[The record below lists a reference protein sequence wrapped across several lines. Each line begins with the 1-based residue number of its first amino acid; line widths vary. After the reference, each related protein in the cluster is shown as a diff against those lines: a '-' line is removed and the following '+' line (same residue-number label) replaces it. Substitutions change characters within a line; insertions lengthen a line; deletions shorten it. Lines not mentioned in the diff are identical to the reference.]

1 MTKDFGLNAGLVSE
15 LVGMYLHDRNSVDEQ
30 WRAYLDQLIS
40 GGDRHLS
47 RVAATLPAP
56 STPTTSSP
64 PPSLRFENAQELA
77 RAVKQAGVTQL
88 IATYRAR
95 GHLLAKIDPLGLLQ
109 TEAPPAHSDFALETF
124 GLSERDLDEEFSVA
138 DVPGPRTATLR
149 EIVARMQATYCRSI
163 GVEFRDIEEPEQ
175 RRWLQEQMESTG
187 NRMDLGRDL
196 AFRILG
202 KLTDAEAFETF
213 IHKNFIGAKRFSVQG
228 GESLIPMLD
237 LLIDKAGELGAEEIV
252 LGMAHRGRLN
262 VLVNIMDKSVREIFA
277 AFVDREPEKHLG
289 SGDVKYH
296 LGASTDRTTTSGK
309 TVHLTLAFNPSH
321 LEFVNP
327 VVTGRVRAKQDR
339 KKDRE
344 RRKVVPLLI
353 HGDAAFMGQ
362 GVVAETLNLAR
373 LDGYCTGGT
382 VHIIVN
388 NQIGFT
394 TVPRDSRST
403 RYATDLARMLRVPV
417 FHVNGE
423 DLEAVAHVARL
434 AAEYRQKF
442 GADVVIDLLCYRKFG
457 HNEGDEPRFTQPTM
471 YAAVDKKPSIR
482 EIFGQALVSANK
494 ASPGDVEQMM
504 EASYKALTES
514 LDYVKRSD
522 VSWVP
527 NAMGGVWIPFR
538 GGKDSSTPEV
548 ATHVPGQ
555 TLLDLA
561 RKMAQTP
568 SHFHPNAKVHA
579 VWQERLKKLENGEG
593 FDWGTGEAMAFA
605 TLLAQGTPIRLSG
618 QDARRGTF
626 THRHAV
632 LFDAKTGEKYSPY
645 ENLGSQQ
652 GKFEVWDSALS
663 EQGVLGFDYGYSLDF
678 PDALVIWE
686 AQFGDFANGAQVI
699 IDQFITSGED
709 KWRRLSGIVLLLPH
723 GYEGAGPEHSSAR
736 LERFLQLAAEDN
748 IQVCNLT
755 TPAQIFH
762 ALRRQV
768 LRPWRKPLVV
778 MTPKGLLRA
787 KQATSTIKDL
797 TDAGFQRVIPD
808 VTDLAPEKTRKL
820 LLCSGKVYYDLADAR
835 KAKGA
840 DDVAIVRLE
849 QLYPLDDAL
858 PKLLARY
865 PRETHVTWVQEEP
878 WNMGAWWYVDAHLGE
893 MLRGRFAKV
902 DCVARD
908 ESASPATGSNASHKL
923 EQARLIERAFAG

>member
-1 MTKDFGLNAGLVSE
+1 MTKDFGVNAGLVSE
-15 LVGMYLHDRNSVDEQ
+15 LVGMYLHDRNSVDQQ
-30 WRAYLDQLIS
+30 WRAYLDELIS
-40 GGDRHLS
+40 GGDRRFPS
-47 RVAATLPAP
+47 AGPAAVPPAG
-56 STPTTSSP
+56 
-64 PPSLRFENAQELA
+64 RAFAAEELA
-77 RAVKQAGVTQL
+77 KAVKQAGVTQL

-95 GHLLAKIDPLGLLQ
+95 GHLLAKIDPLGLLMD
-109 TEAPPAHSDFALETF
+109 EAPPAHSDFALETF
-124 GLSERDLDEEFSVA
+124 GLSEADLDSEFSIA
-138 DVPGPRTATLR
+138 DMPGADTATLR
-149 EIVARMQATYCRSI
+149 EIVARLQATYCRSI

-187 NRMDLGRDL
+187 NRMELGPDL
-196 AFRILG
+196 ARRILL
-202 KLTDAEAFETF
+202 KLTEAEAFETF
-213 IHKNFIGAKRFSVQG
+213 VHKNVIGAKRFSVQG
-228 GESLIPMLD
+228 GESMIPMLD
-237 LLIDKAGELGAEEIV
+237 LLIDKAGELGAEEVV

-277 AFVDREPEKHLG
+277 AFVDSEPEKHLG

-296 LGASTDRTTTSGK
+296 LGASTDRVTTSGK

-339 KKDRE
+339 KNDKE
-344 RRKVVPLLI
+344 RRKVIPLLI
-353 HGDAAFMGQ
+353 HGDAAFIGQ
-362 GVVAETLNLAR
+362 GIVAETLNLAR

-382 VHIIVN
+382 IHIIVN

-403 RYATDLARMLRVPV
+403 RYSTDLARLLRVPV

-442 GADVVIDLLCYRKFG
+442 GADVVVDLYCYRKFG

-471 YAAVDKKPSIR
+471 YAAIDKKPSIR
-482 EIFGQALVSANK
+482 EIFAKRIVDKGKVAQAEVDGLMDST
-494 ASPGDVEQMM
+494 
-504 EASYKALTES
+504 YKALTES
-514 LDYVKRSD
+514 LDYVKRSE

-527 NAMGGVWIPFR
+527 HAMGGVWIPYR
-538 GGKDSSTPEV
+538 GGRDAQTPD
-548 ATHVPGQ
+548 VPTKLNAQ
-555 TLLDLA
+555 RLIDLA
-561 RKMAQTP
+561 RKLATFP
-568 SHFHPNAKVHA
+568 PGFHANPKVAA
-579 VWQERLKKLENGEG
+579 VWQERLKKLEGGEP

-605 TLLAQGTPIRLSG
+605 SLLAEGTNVRISG

-632 LFDAKTGEKYSPY
+632 LFDGKTGERHTPY
-645 ENLGSQQ
+645 DHIGSQQ
-652 GKFEVWDSALS
+652 GRFEVWDSPLS
-663 EQGVLGFDYGYSLDF
+663 EAGVLGFDYGYSLDA
-678 PDALVIWE
+678 PDALVCWE

-699 IDQFITSGED
+699 IAQFITRGED

-755 TPAQIFH
+755 TPAQVFH

-768 LRPWRKPLVV
+768 LRPWRKPLVI

-787 KQATSTIKDL
+787 KQASSTIRDL
-797 TDAGFQRVIPD
+797 ADGSFQRVIPD
-808 VTDLAPEKTRKL
+808 VAQIPPEKVKKL

-835 KAKGA
+835 KARGA

-849 QLYPLDDAL
+849 QLYPLDDQLQQAL
-858 PKLLARY
+858 EKY
-865 PRETHVTWVQEEP
+865 PRGVQVRWVQEEP
-878 WNMGAWWYVDAHLGE
+878 WNSGAWWHVNARFVDWF
-893 MLRGRFAKV
+893 RSRFEKFG
-902 DCVARD
+902 CVARD

-923 EQARLIERAFAG
+923 EQARLIEQAFAG

>member
-1 MTKDFGLNAGLVSE
+1 MTKDFGVNAGLVSE
-15 LVGMYLHDRNSVDEQ
+15 LVGMYLHDRGSVDEQ
-30 WRAYLDQLIS
+30 WRGYLDELIR
-40 GGDRHLS
+40 GGDRGAVTPS
-47 RVAATLPAP
+47 IAP
-56 STPTTSSP
+56 GGA
-64 PPSLRFENAQELA
+64 RFEGTEQLRKAI
-77 RAVKQAGVTQL
+77 KQAGVTQL

-95 GHLLAKIDPLGLLQ
+95 GHLLATIDPLGLLMD
-109 TEAPPAHSDFALETF
+109 EAPPAHSDFALETF
-124 GLSERDLDEEFSVA
+124 GLGQADLDSEFSVA
-138 DVPGPRTATLR
+138 DMPGAPSATLR
-149 EIVARMQATYCRSI
+149 EIVERLQATYCRSI

-175 RRWLQEQMESTG
+175 RRWLQERMESTG
-187 NRMDLGRDL
+187 NRLDIHHDL
-196 AFRILG
+196 AQRILA
-202 KLTDAEAFETF
+202 KLTEAEAFETF

-237 LLIDKAGELGAEEIV
+237 LLIDKAGELGVEELV

-277 AFVDREPEKHLG
+277 AFVDGEPEKHLG

-296 LGASTDRTTTSGK
+296 LGASTDRVTSSGK

-339 KKDRE
+339 KNDASRT
-344 RRKVVPLLI
+344 KVVPLLI

-423 DLEAVAHVARL
+423 DLEAVAHVAAM
-434 AAEYRQKF
+434 AAEYRQLF

-471 YAAVDKKPSIR
+471 YAAIDKKPSIR
-482 EIFGQALVSANK
+482 EVFAKEMTETGKLAQSDVDSA
-494 ASPGDVEQMM
+494 M
-504 EASYKALTES
+504 EKTYRGFTEA
-514 LDYVKRSD
+514 LDYVRKSE

-527 NAMGGVWIPFR
+527 NAMGGVWIPYR
-538 GGKDSSTPEV
+538 GGRDANTPEV
-548 ATHVPGQ
+548 ATKVPQQ
-555 TLLDLA
+555 TLVDLA
-561 RKMAQTP
+561 RRMVQLPAGF
-568 SHFHPNAKVHA
+568 SANAKVA
-579 VWQERLKKLENGEG
+579 KVWQDRLAKLEGG
-593 FDWGTGEAMAFA
+593 DPFDWGTGEAMALA
-605 TLLAQGTPIRLSG
+605 SLLAEGTPIRLSG

-632 LFDAKTGEKYSPY
+632 LFDAKTGEKYSPLQ
-645 ENLGSQQ
+645 NLGTQQ

-663 EQGVLGFDYGYSLDF
+663 EQGVLGFDYGYSLDY
-678 PDALVIWE
+678 PDALVCWE

-699 IDQFITSGED
+699 IDQFLSSGED
-709 KWRRLSGIVLLLPH
+709 KWRRLSGLVMLLPH
-723 GYEGAGPEHSSAR
+723 GYEGQGPEHSSAR
-736 LERFLQLAAEDN
+736 LERYLQLAAEDN

-755 TPAQIFH
+755 TPAQVFH

-768 LRPWRKPLVV
+768 LRPWRKPLVI

-787 KQATSTIKDL
+787 PSAVSTIKDL
-797 TDAGFQRVIPD
+797 AEGSFQRVIPD
-808 VTDLAPEKTRKL
+808 ATVAPEKVTRL
-820 LLCSGKVYYDLADAR
+820 LICSGKVYYDLADAR
-835 KAKGA
+835 KARGV
-840 DDVAIVRLE
+840 DDVAILRLE
-849 QLYPLDDAL
+849 QLYPLDDT
-858 PKLLARY
+858 LLSILEKY
-865 PRETHVTWVQEEP
+865 PRNIQVTWVQDEP
-878 WNMGAWWYVDAHLGE
+878 WNSGAWWFVNARLGDWF
-893 MLRGRFAKV
+893 RRRFEKFG
-902 DCVARD
+902 CVCRD
-908 ESASPATGSNASHKL
+908 ESASPATGSNAAHKL
-923 EQARLIERAFAG
+923 EQARLIEQAFTA

>member
-1 MTKDFGLNAGLVSE
+1 MTKDFGVNAGLVSE
-15 LVGMYLHDRNSVDEQ
+15 LVGMYLHDRGSVDEQ
-30 WRAYLDQLIS
+30 WRAYLDELIR
-40 GGDRHLS
+40 GGDRG
-47 RVAATLPAP
+47 AIAP
-56 STPTTSSP
+56 SVPQSM
-64 PPSLRFENAQELA
+64 PPSMRTFEGADELRK
-77 RAVKQAGVTQL
+77 AVKQAGVTQL

-95 GHLLAKIDPLGLLQ
+95 GHLLAQIDPLGLLMQ
-109 TEAPPAHSDFALETF
+109 EAPPAHSDFVLETF
-124 GLSERDLDEEFSVA
+124 GLSEADLDSEFSVA
-138 DVPGPRTATLR
+138 DMPGAPSATLR
-149 EIVARMQATYCRSI
+149 EIVERLQGTYCRSI

-187 NRMDLGRDL
+187 NRMDLAPDL
-196 AFRILG
+196 SQRILQ
-202 KLTDAEAFETF
+202 KLTEAEAFETF

-237 LLIDKAGELGAEEIV
+237 LLIDKVGEMGGEEVV

-262 VLVNIMDKSVREIFA
+262 VLVNIMDKNVREIFA
-277 AFVDREPEKHLG
+277 AFVDNEPEKHLG

-296 LGASTDRTTTSGK
+296 LGASTDRVTTSGK

-339 KKDRE
+339 KGDKE

-362 GVVAETLNLAR
+362 GVVAETLNLMR

-394 TVPRDSRST
+394 TIPKDSRST

-434 AAEYRQKF
+434 SAEYRQRF

-471 YAAVDKKPSIR
+471 YAAIDGRPSIR
-482 EIFGQALVSANK
+482 EVFAKVLVASNK
-494 ASPGDVEQMM
+494 ATQADIDSVM
-504 EASYKALTES
+504 ETTYKGFMDALDFVRKSE
-514 LDYVKRSD
+514 

-527 NAMGGVWIPFR
+527 NAMGGVWIPYR
-538 GGKDSSTPEV
+538 GGRDQGTPEV
-548 ATHVPGQ
+548 ATKVPTQ
-555 TLLDLA
+555 TLIDLA
-561 RKMAQTP
+561 KKMATLPQGFNANP
-568 SHFHPNAKVHA
+568 KVAKVWNDRA
-579 VWQERLKKLENGEG
+579 AKIESGDG

-605 TLLAQGTPIRLSG
+605 TLLAEGTPIRISG

-632 LFDAKTGEKYSPY
+632 LFDGKTGEKHSPLQ
-645 ENLGSQQ
+645 NISSQQ
-652 GKFEVWDSALS
+652 GKFEILDSPLS
-663 EQGVLGFDYGYSLDF
+663 EQGVLGFDYGYSLDY
-678 PDALVIWE
+678 PDALVCWE

-723 GYEGAGPEHSSAR
+723 GYEGQGPEHSSAR

-768 LRPWRKPLVV
+768 LRPWRKPLVI
-778 MTPKGLLRA
+778 MTPKGMLRA
-787 KQATSTIKDL
+787 SAVVSTVKDL
-797 TDAGFQRVIPD
+797 AEGAFQRVIGDPT
-808 VTDLAPEKTRKL
+808 VAPEKAKKL
-820 LLCSGKVYYDLADAR
+820 LLCSGRVYYDLADAR
-835 KAKGA
+835 KARNA
-840 DDVAIVRLE
+840 DDTAIVRVE

-858 PKLLARY
+858 LQAIDKY
-865 PRETHVTWVQEEP
+865 PRNIQVNWVQDEP
-878 WNMGAWWYVDAHLGE
+878 WNSGAWWFINARLGDWF
-893 MLRGRFAKV
+893 RRRFEKFN
-902 DCVARD
+902 CIARD
-908 ESASPATGSNASHKL
+908 ESASPATGSHAAHKL
-923 EQARLIERAFAG
+923 EQARLIEQAFA

>member
-1 MTKDFGLNAGLVSE
+1 MTKDFGVNAGLVSE
-15 LVGMYLHDRNSVDEQ
+15 LVGMYLHDRGSVDEQ
-30 WRAYLDQLIS
+30 WRAYLDELIR
-40 GGDRHLS
+40 GGDRG
-47 RVAATLPAP
+47 AMAP
-56 STPTTSSP
+56 SPM
-64 PPSLRFENAQELA
+64 PPSMRTIEGAEELR

-88 IATYRAR
+88 MATYRAR
-95 GHLLAKIDPLGLLQ
+95 GHLLANIDPLGLLKA
-109 TEAPPAHSDFALETF
+109 EAPPALSDFALETF
-124 GLSERDLDEEFSVA
+124 GLGEADLDSEFSVA
-138 DVPGPRTATLR
+138 DMPGAPSATLR
-149 EIVARMQATYCRSI
+149 EIVQRLQATYCRSI

-175 RRWLQEQMESTG
+175 RRWLQEQMESSG
-187 NRMDLGRDL
+187 NRMDLGPV
-196 AFRILG
+196 AQRILQ
-202 KLTDAEAFETF
+202 KLTEAEAFETF
-213 IHKNFIGAKRFSVQG
+213 IHKNFIGSKRFSVQG
-228 GESLIPMLD
+228 GESMIPMLD
-237 LLIDKAGELGAEEIV
+237 LLIDKAGELGAEEVV

-262 VLVNIMDKSVREIFA
+262 VLVNIMDKNVREILS
-277 AFVDREPEKHLG
+277 AFVDNEPEKHLG

-296 LGASTDRTTTSGK
+296 LGASTDRVTSSGK

-339 KKDRE
+339 KGDKE

-394 TVPRDSRST
+394 TIPRDSRST

-434 AAEYRQKF
+434 SAEYRQMF

-471 YAAVDKKPSIR
+471 YAAIDKKPSIR
-482 EIFGQALVSANK
+482 EIFAAELVTSGRISQGEIDGLMDTTYKGLMDALDFVRKS
-494 ASPGDVEQMM
+494 E
-504 EASYKALTES
+504 
-514 LDYVKRSD
+514 

-527 NAMGGVWIPFR
+527 NAMGGVWIPYR
-538 GGKDSSTPEV
+538 GGRDQATPEV
-548 ATHVPGQ
+548 ATKVPAQ
-555 TLLDLA
+555 TLIDIA
-561 RKMAQTP
+561 KKMATLPQG
-568 SHFHPNAKVHA
+568 FHANDKVAKV
-579 VWQERLKKLENGEG
+579 WQQRAAKIEG
-593 FDWGTGEAMAFA
+593 GDPFDWGTGEAMAFA
-605 TLLAQGTPIRLSG
+605 TLLAEGTPIRLSG

-626 THRHAV
+626 VHRHAV
-632 LFDAKTGEKYSPY
+632 LFDAKTGDRYSPLQ
-645 ENLGSQQ
+645 NISSQQ

-663 EQGVLGFDYGYSLDF
+663 EAGVLGFDYGYSLDY
-678 PDALVIWE
+678 PDALVCWE

-762 ALRRQV
+762 VLRRQV
-768 LRPWRKPLVV
+768 LRPWRKPLVI
-778 MTPKGLLRA
+778 MTPKGMLRA
-787 KQATSTIKDL
+787 PNVTSTIKDL
-797 TDAGFQRVIPD
+797 AEGSFQRVIGD
-808 VTDLAPEKTRKL
+808 STVAPEKAKKL
-820 LLCSGKVYYDLADAR
+820 LLCSGRVYYDLAEAR
-835 KAKGA
+835 KTRGA
-840 DDVAIVRLE
+840 DDTAIVRLE
-849 QLYPLDDAL
+849 QLYPLDDS
-858 PKLLARY
+858 LLQAIEKY
-865 PRETHVTWVQEEP
+865 PRNIQVNWVQDEP
-878 WNMGAWWYVDAHLGE
+878 WNSGAWWFINSRLGDWF
-893 MLRGRFAKV
+893 RRRFEKFN
-902 DCVARD
+902 CIARD
-908 ESASPATGSNASHKL
+908 ESASPATGSGNAHKL
-923 EQARLIERAFAG
+923 EQARLIEQAFA

>member
-1 MTKDFGLNAGLVSE
+1 MTKDFGVNAGLVSE
-15 LVGMYLHDRNSVDEQ
+15 LVGMYLHDRGSVDEQ
-30 WRAYLDQLIS
+30 WRAYLDELIR
-40 GGDRHLS
+40 GGDRG
-47 RVAATLPAP
+47 AAAPAAQM
-56 STPTTSSP
+56 
-64 PPSLRFENAQELA
+64 PSLPPGRFQGNADELLK
-77 RAVKQAGVTQL
+77 AVKQAGVTQL

-95 GHLLAKIDPLGLLQ
+95 GHLLAQIDPLGLLMQ
-109 TEAPPAHSDFALETF
+109 EAPPAHSDFALETF
-124 GLSERDLDEEFSVA
+124 GLSEADLDSEFSVA
-138 DVPGPRTATLR
+138 DMPGDPTATLR
-149 EIVARMQATYCRSI
+149 EIIERVQHTYCRSI

-175 RRWLQEQMESTG
+175 RKWLQEQMESTL
-187 NRMDLGRDL
+187 NRLELTPDLSS
-196 AFRILG
+196 RILQ
-202 KLTDAEAFETF
+202 KLTEAEGFETF
-213 IHKNFIGAKRFSVQG
+213 IHKNFVGAKRFSVQG
-228 GESLIPMLD
+228 GESMIPMLD
-237 LLIDKAGELGAEEIV
+237 LLIDKSGELGAEEVV

-262 VLVNIMDKSVREIFA
+262 VLVNIMDKNVREILA
-277 AFVDREPEKHLG
+277 AFVDNEPEKHLG

-296 LGASTDRTTTSGK
+296 LGASTDRVTSSGK

-339 KKDRE
+339 KNDKE

-394 TVPRDSRST
+394 TIPRDSRST
-403 RYATDLARMLRVPV
+403 RYATDLARMLRIPV

-434 AAEYRQKF
+434 AAEYRQRF

-471 YAAVDKKPSIR
+471 YAAIDKKPSIR
-482 EIFGQALVSANK
+482 EVFA
-494 ASPGDVEQMM
+494 
-504 EASYKALTES
+504 KALIAAGKATQADIDAVMES
-514 LDYVKRSD
+514 TYKGFMDALDFVRKSE

-527 NAMGGVWIPFR
+527 NAMGGVWIPYR
-538 GGKDSSTPEV
+538 GGRDQSTPEV
-548 ATHVPGQ
+548 PTKVPQ
-555 TLLDLA
+555 AQLVELA
-561 RKMAQTP
+561 KKMASLPQG
-568 SHFHPNAKVHA
+568 FNANEKVAKV
-579 VWQERLKKLENGEG
+579 WRERAAKIESGDP

-605 TLLAQGTPIRLSG
+605 SLLDQGTPIRVSG
-618 QDARRGTF
+618 QDSRRGTF
-626 THRHAV
+626 VHRQAV
-632 LFDAKTGEKYSPY
+632 FFDSKTGEKYSPLQ
-645 ENLGSQQ
+645 NLSSQQ
-652 GKFEVWDSALS
+652 GKFEVWDSPLS
-663 EQGVLGFDYGYSLDF
+663 EQAVLGFDYGYSLDY

-768 LRPWRKPLVV
+768 LRPWRKPLVI
-778 MTPKGLLRA
+778 MTPKSNLRPA
-787 KQATSTIKDL
+787 AGAQPGTHMVSTIKEL
-797 TDAGFQRVIPD
+797 TEGSFQRVIPD
-808 VTDLAPEKTRKL
+808 VTVAPEKVKKL
-820 LLCSGKVYYDLADAR
+820 LLCSGKVYYDLNDAR
-835 KAKGA
+835 KARNA
-840 DDVAIVRLE
+840 EDVAIVRLE

-858 PKLLARY
+858 LQAVDKF
-865 PRETHVTWVQEEP
+865 PRNIQVNWVQDEP
-878 WNMGAWWYVDAHLGE
+878 WNSGAWWFVNARLGDWF
-893 MLRGRFAKV
+893 RRRFEKFT
-902 DCVARD
+902 CVARD
-908 ESASPATGSNASHKL
+908 ESASPATGSGAAHKL
-923 EQARLIERAFAG
+923 EQARLIEQAFANT